1 MKKIS
6 IVLACSLFSSPI
18 FAEKL
23 STVYQLAIAN
33 DKQFLSSKN
42 QQQAGKEVLPQAL
55 SYVMPTLSLELSNSQ
70 LDNSQYA
77 NKIDSQSIDL
87 VLRQSLFD
95 KATLSGLKIS
105 KILVKQSDNQ
115 FAKQKMNLT
124 LRVAT
129 VYFDLLRSVEQY
141 QSIVTELK
149 ATQKRYQQVQQ
160 SYNIGL
166 AAQTDLFEAQSQL
179 HLLATNKLSLRR
191 NIELARE
198 AIFIVTNSYIDSVI
212 PLQQNLTILDSL
224 PPLPKLLAIAKHNNL
239 DIKLASL
246 QQQQAKSNVNVKK
259 AARYPRVSA
268 RVSRSMN
275 TGSNINNINNMTNDY
290 DQTGIFFDIN
300 MPLFSG
306 FRVSSEIKQ
315 AQYQQLSASNNVD
328 YVERTIMQAIKSLVL
343 QLNTN
348 ISQIAAYQVAISS
361 AKIAVEA
368 TQGGYQSGTRTILE
382 LLTSQSQLHQAQRN
396 LTNSRIDAILTY
408 LNLQYQLGDLSEQH
422 IDSVETLLTEPVVNV
437 QQVLKL

>member
-275 TGSNINNINNMTNDY
+275 TGSNINNTNNMTNDY

-343 QLNTN
+343 QLTTN

-422 IDSVETLLTEPVVNV
+422 INSVETLLTEPVVNV